1 MFKKEIEYQDFNGQQ
16 RKETFYFN
24 LSKAELMEMELS
36 TQAGMEEMIK
46 MLIATK
52 DNAKI
57 VQTFKDL
64 ILKSYGIKS
73 EDGTRFIK
81 TPELREAFEQSNAY
95 SELFME
101 ILSNTDAQVAF
112 INGVVNG
119 VNGPEMKEED
129 EKLLPIYKAWQKW
142 DAIPSGSYMGVY
154 DEAEGKIMHEVH
166 KVMRQIKEEQNN
178 APRSAD

>member
-1 MFKKEIEYQDFNGQQ
+1 MFKKVIKFEDFNGNP
-16 RKETFYFN
+16 REETFYFN

-36 TQAGMEEMIK
+36 TQAGVEEMIR

-57 VQTFKDL
+57 MQIFKDL

-81 TPELREAFEQSNAY
+81 SQELREAFEQSNAY

-101 ILSNTDAQVAF
+101 MITEPEMQAAF
-112 INGVVNG
+112 INGVISG
-119 VNGPEMKEED
+119 VNMPEMKEED
-129 EKLLPIYKAWQKW
+129 AIAKLKEL
-142 DAIPSGSYMGVY
+142 GY
-154 DEAEGKIMHEVH
+154 DTSRIE
-166 KVMRQIKEEQNN
+166 QSLEQNKENKVVPIENNTN
-178 APRSAD
+178 A